1 MLVGND
7 NTLLI
12 FIVGLDNCDIL
23 LNGNNITDIRLL
35 VGDNIAFQCI
45 CDDGAAVEWE
55 LDGDYVTDD
64 FRHIINDTLVND
76 GTLTILAVRS
86 SDNGNYSCDDSHF
99 NLTVNG
105 N

>member
-1 MLVGND
+1 MLVSKD

-23 LNGNNITDIRLL
+23 LNGNNITSVRLL
-35 VGDNIAFQCI
+35 VGDNIAFQCT

-55 LDGDYVTDD
+55 RDGDYVTNDSH
-64 FRHIINDTLVND
+64 HIINN

-86 SDNGNYSCDDSHF
+86 SDNGNYSCGNSHL
-99 NLTVNG
+99 NLIVNG